1 MCAMRCR
8 RRLCGPR
15 TLPPQTRGSAF
26 PALRP
31 PGGEGLWLVAQLNR
45 EPLWFKLALVLL
57 TVLVAVVTLVTIGLI
72 LAPDLTIG
80 AVQQVGAA
88 TSVHPMIIENLGS
101 KLEKLAGRGAAP
113 AAPEGIAAFDRAIE
127 AGM

>member
-1 MCAMRCR
+1 M
-8 RRLCGPR
+8 CGPR
-15 TLPPQTRGSAF
+15 TLPAQTRGSAF

-31 PGGEGLWLVAQLNR
+31 PGGHGVRLVAQVNR

-57 TVLVAVVTLVTIGLI
+57 TFLVTTVTLVTIGLI
-72 LAPDLTIG
+72 LAPDVTIS
-80 AVQQVGAA
+80 AVEQVGAA
-88 TSVHPMIIENLGS
+88 ASVHPMIIENLGK
-101 KLEKLAGRGAAP
+101 KLEKLAGRGVAP

>member
-1 MCAMRCR
+1 M
-8 RRLCGPR
+8 CGPR
-15 TLPPQTRGSAF
+15 TLPARTRGSAF

-31 PGGEGLWLVAQLNR
+31 PGGHGVLVAQLNR

-57 TVLVAVVTLVTIGLI
+57 TVLVTAVTLVTIGLI
-72 LAPDLTIG
+72 LAPDATVS
-80 AVQQVGAA
+80 AVQRMGAA
-88 TSVHPMIIENLGS
+88 ASVHPMIIDNLGK